1 MDTRLVVVGID
12 EKLNKKLGD
21 LLDQLGFD
29 VSIFTDV
36 ISLMNF
42 FESNEAT
49 HRSAAVS
56 FQHLPEDALAA
67 LSDLTLKIQETLL

>member
-42 FESNEAT
+42 FESNEA
-49 HRSAAVS
+49 S
-56 FQHLPEDALAA
+56 LAFIGEVGDGGPGYSVCRQ
-67 LSDLTLKIQETLL
+67 LRERYLG